1 MNIRTR
7 NRIAHSLTARQL
19 RRLLQNPLAGRELE
33 LDNLRQRTVRFCAY
47 SYSPRVDMNLAEVRR
62 VVIEEGCN
70 LVIDLR
76 DNPYVRTLVVKDNF
90 IGRINLSRSSI
101 TKIRIGSN
109 CRCDLIIHDSRE
121 CFKLAAADVFSG
133 RLDIE
138 NSCFHHL
145 TFGYYCYA
153 DLRLQDNCGR
163 KKIRLGDA
171 FRGSLEAY
179 GLEVPEIS
187 AGNDCRGK
195 IILKPGA
202 AEKGVRRLA
211 AGDDFKGLVDASYY
225 PHLAWAEFGRRAAG
239 KMNFQGCP
247 GLRVLKFERGFKGVA
262 DLSDSG
268 IEYIR
273 ALEEAAGSFIVVNC
287 ERLLQLKLPSDRKA
301 IVTSDRY
308 PLQVRPRANCLYYLF
323 SSREPPLRYHTPFY
337 VWWIRG
343 IGRYLKREF

>member
-1 MNIRTR
+1 
-7 NRIAHSLTARQL
+7 
-19 RRLLQNPLAGRELE
+19 
-33 LDNLRQRTVRFCAY
+33 
-47 SYSPRVDMNLAEVRR
+47 MNLAEVRR

-163 KKIRLGDA
+163 KR
-171 FRGSLEAY
+171 Y
-179 GLEVPEIS
+179 GWAMLFGAVWKPMVWKFLRFPPETT
-187 AGNDCRGK
+187 
-195 IILKPGA
+195 A
-202 AEKGVRRLA
+202 AENHIETGGGRKRCPPPGCRRR
-211 AGDDFKGLVDASYY
+211 F
-225 PHLAWAEFGRRAAG
+225 
-239 KMNFQGCP
+239 
-247 GLRVLKFERGFKGVA
+247 
-262 DLSDSG
+262 
-268 IEYIR
+268 
-273 ALEEAAGSFIVVNC
+273 
-287 ERLLQLKLPSDRKA
+287 
-301 IVTSDRY
+301 
-308 PLQVRPRANCLYYLF
+308 
-323 SSREPPLRYHTPFY
+323 
-337 VWWIRG
+337 
-343 IGRYLKREF
+343 